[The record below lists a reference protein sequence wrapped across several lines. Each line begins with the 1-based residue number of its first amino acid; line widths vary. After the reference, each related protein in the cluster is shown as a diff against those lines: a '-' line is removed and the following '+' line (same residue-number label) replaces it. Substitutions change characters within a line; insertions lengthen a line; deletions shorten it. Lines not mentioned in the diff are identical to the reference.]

1 MGALPMAEAVVQQG
15 MRAERQLA
23 VVLFAQLRNF
33 EQIADMLDPEIVM
46 TLVNEYLV
54 LLSETAG
61 QFDGETLG
69 VQNDTVMMVFRGAPA
84 LQTAQR
90 AAQTALALQV
100 ELTGL
105 GERWKNDYGVQTAT
119 AMGLHLGEA
128 VFGESGTGRSL
139 RLLGA
144 FGDTVTI
151 AERLARRSRAGEF
164 VLSDAVMA
172 ALSLSNLPLN
182 ATPLPAI
189 DMPRRPPVRIF
200 GVLLDRRLDF
210 T

>member
-1 MGALPMAEAVVQQG
+1 MAEAVMQQG
-15 MRAERQLA
+15 VRAERQLA
-23 VVLFAQLRNF
+23 VILFAQLRNF

-46 TLVNEYLV
+46 SLVNEYLA

-61 QFDGETLG
+61 QVGGETLG
-69 VQNDTVMMVFRGAPA
+69 VQNDTVMIAFRGAPP
-84 LQTAQR
+84 LQTAQK
-90 AAQTALALQV
+90 AAQTALSLQV

-128 VFGESGTGRSL
+128 VFGVSGADRSQ

-144 FGDTVTI
+144 FGDTVSI

-172 ALSLSNLPLN
+172 ALSVSNLPLN
-182 ATPLPAI
+182 ATPLPPI
-189 DMPRRPPVRIF
+189 EMPRRPPVRIF
-200 GVLLDRRLDF
+200 GVLLDNRLDF

>member
-1 MGALPMAEAVVQQG
+1 MAEAVMEQG
-15 MRAERQLA
+15 VRAERQLA
-23 VVLFAQLRNF
+23 VILFAQLRNF

-46 TLVNEYLV
+46 SLVNEFLTLV
-54 LLSETAG
+54 RQTAAQAG
-61 QFDGETLG
+61 GETLG
-69 VQNDTVMMVFRGAPA
+69 VQNDTVLVAFRGEPPM
-84 LQTAQR
+84 QTAQK
-90 AAQTALALQV
+90 AAQTALSLQV

-105 GERWKNDYGVQTAT
+105 AERWKNDYGVQTAT

-128 VFGESGTGRSL
+128 VFGESGAEGEA

-144 FGDTVTI
+144 FGDTVSI
-151 AERLARRSRAGEF
+151 AEMLARRSRAGEF

-172 ALSLSNLPLN
+172 ALSVSNLPLN
-182 ATPLPAI
+182 AKPLPAV

-200 GVLLDRRLDF
+200 GVLLDNRLDF

>member
-1 MGALPMAEAVVQQG
+1 MAEAVMEQG
-15 MRAERQLA
+15 VRAERQLA
-23 VVLFAQLRNF
+23 VILFAQLRNF

-46 TLVNEYLV
+46 SLVNEYLTLV
-54 LLSETAG
+54 RETAAQVG
-61 QFDGETLG
+61 GETLG
-69 VQNDTVMMVFRGAPA
+69 VQNDTVLVAFRGEPPM
-84 LQTAQR
+84 QTAQK
-90 AAQTALALQV
+90 AAQTALSLQV

-105 GERWKNDYGVQTAT
+105 AERWKNDYGVQTAT

-128 VFGESGTGRSL
+128 VFGESGAEGEA

-144 FGDTVTI
+144 FGDTVSI
-151 AERLARRSRAGEF
+151 AEMLARRSRAGEF

-172 ALSLSNLPLN
+172 ALSVSNLPLN
-182 ATPLPAI
+182 AKPLPAV

-200 GVLLDRRLDF
+200 GVLLDNRLDF

>member
-1 MGALPMAEAVVQQG
+1 MAEAVMQQSV
-15 MRAERQLA
+15 RAERQLA

-33 EQIADMLDPEIVM
+33 EQIADMLDPEVVM
-46 TLVNEYLV
+46 NLVNEYLA

-61 QFDGETLG
+61 QFGGETLG

-84 LQTAQR
+84 QQTAQK

-128 VFGESGTGRSL
+128 VFGTSGADRSPSV
-139 RLLGA
+139 LGA

-151 AERLARRSRAGEF
+151 AERLSRRSRAGEF

-172 ALSLSNLPLN
+172 ALSVSNVPLN

-189 DMPRRPPVRIF
+189 EMPRRPPVRIF

>member
-1 MGALPMAEAVVQQG
+1 MPEAIMQQG
-15 MRAERQLA
+15 AKAERQNA
-23 VVLFAQLRNF
+23 VILFVQLRQF
-33 EQIADMLDPEIVM
+33 EQIADMLEPEIVIE
-46 TLVNEYLV
+46 LVNEF
-54 LLSETAG
+54 LSLAGETAAQAG
-61 QFDGETLG
+61 GESLG
-69 VQNDTVMMVFRGAPA
+69 VQNDTALIAFRGAPP
-84 LQTAQR
+84 LQTTQK

-105 GERWKNDYGVQTAT
+105 AERWKKDYGVETAA

-128 VFGESGTGRSL
+128 VFGESGAAGATRIMS
-139 RLLGA
+139 A

-172 ALSLSNLPLN
+172 ALSVSNHPLN
-182 ATPLPAI
+182 AKPLPPME
-189 DMPRRPPVRIF
+189 MPRRQPVRIF
-200 GVLLDRRLDF
+200 GVLLDNRLDF

>member
-1 MGALPMAEAVVQQG
+1 MQQG
-15 MRAERQLA
+15 VRAERQLA
-23 VVLFAQLRNF
+23 VILFAQLRNF

-46 TLVNEYLV
+46 NLVNEFLTLV
-54 LLSETAG
+54 GETAEQVG
-61 QFDGETLG
+61 GETLG
-69 VQNDTVMMVFRGAPA
+69 VQNDTVMIAFRGAPPM
-84 LQTAQR
+84 QTAQK
-90 AAQTALALQV
+90 AAQAALSLQV

-128 VFGESGTGRSL
+128 VFGESGGA

-144 FGDTVTI
+144 FGDTVSI

-172 ALSLSNLPLN
+172 ALSVSNLPLN
-182 ATPLPAI
+182 ATPLPPVE
-189 DMPRRPPVRIF
+189 MPRRPPVRIF
-200 GVLLDRRLDF
+200 GVLLDNRLDF

>member
-1 MGALPMAEAVVQQG
+1 MAEAVMEQG
-15 MRAERQLA
+15 VRAERQLA
-23 VVLFAQLRNF
+23 VILFAQLRNF

-46 TLVNEYLV
+46 SLVNEFLT
-54 LLSETAG
+54 LISDTAVQVG
-61 QFDGETLG
+61 GETLG
-69 VQNDTVMMVFRGAPA
+69 VQNDTAMIAFRGAPPM
-84 LQTAQR
+84 QTAQK
-90 AAQTALALQV
+90 AAQTALSLQV

-105 GERWKNDYGVQTAT
+105 AERWKTDYGVQTAT

-128 VFGESGTGRSL
+128 VFGASGTGGGP

-144 FGDTVTI
+144 FGDTVSI

-172 ALSLSNLPLN
+172 ALSVSNLPLN

-189 DMPRRPPVRIF
+189 EMPRRPPVRIF
-200 GVLLDRRLDF
+200 GVLLDNRLDF

>member
-1 MGALPMAEAVVQQG
+1 MAEAVIQQG
-15 MRAERQLA
+15 ARAERQLA
-23 VVLFAQLRNF
+23 VILFAQLRNF
-33 EQIADMLDPEIVM
+33 EQIADMLDPEVVM
-46 TLVNEYLV
+46 NLVNEFLSLV
-54 LLSETAG
+54 SETAV
-61 QFDGETLG
+61 QFGGETLG
-69 VQNDTVMMVFRGAPA
+69 VQNDTAMVVFRGAPP
-84 LQTAQR
+84 LQTAQK
-90 AAQTALALQV
+90 AAQTALSLQV

-105 GERWKNDYGVQTAT
+105 SERWKNDYGVQTAT

-128 VFGESGTGRSL
+128 VFGESGAHGGA

-144 FGDTVTI
+144 FGDTVSI

-172 ALSLSNLPLN
+172 ALSVSNLPLN
-182 ATPLPAI
+182 ATPLPPI
-189 DMPRRPPVRIF
+189 EMPRRPPVRIF

>member
-1 MGALPMAEAVVQQG
+1 MGALPMAEAVMQQG
-15 MRAERQLA
+15 VRAERQLA

-46 TLVNEYLV
+46 NLVNEFLA
-54 LLSETAG
+54 LIGENATP
-61 QFDGETLG
+61 FDGESLG
-69 VQNDTVMMVFRGAPA
+69 VQNDTAMVVFRGAPA

-90 AAQTALALQV
+90 AAQTALQLQV

-105 GERWKNDYGVQTAT
+105 AERWKNDYGVQTAT

-128 VFGESGTGRSL
+128 VFGESGADPR
-139 RLLGA
+139 RRVLGA

-172 ALSLSNLPLN
+172 ALSVSNLPLN

-189 DMPRRPPVRIF
+189 EIPRHPPVRIF

>member
-1 MGALPMAEAVVQQG
+1 MGALPMTKAV
-15 MRAERQLA
+15 MEHKLRAERQLA

-33 EQIADMLDPEIVM
+33 EQVADMLDPEIVM
-46 TLVNEYLV
+46 NLVNEFLTLV
-54 LLSETAG
+54 RDTAAPAS
-61 QFDGETLG
+61 GETLG
-69 VQNDTVMMVFRGAPA
+69 VQNDTAMIVFRGAPP
-84 LQTAQR
+84 LQTAQQ
-90 AAQTALALQV
+90 AAQTALSLQV
-100 ELTGL
+100 ELMGL
-105 GERWKNDYGVQTAT
+105 AERWKNDYGVQTAT

-128 VFGESGTGRSL
+128 VFGEAGAEGTARM
-139 RLLGA
+139 LGA

-172 ALSLSNLPLN
+172 ALSVSNLPLN
-182 ATPLPAI
+182 ATPLPAVE
-189 DMPRRPPVRIF
+189 MPRRPPVRIF

>member
-1 MGALPMAEAVVQQG
+1 MEQG
-15 MRAERQLA
+15 VRAERQLA
-23 VVLFAQLRNF
+23 VILFAQLRNF

-46 TLVNEYLV
+46 SLVNEFLTLV
-54 LLSETAG
+54 RQTAAQAG
-61 QFDGETLG
+61 GETLG
-69 VQNDTVMMVFRGAPA
+69 VQNDTVLVAFRGEPPM
-84 LQTAQR
+84 QTAQK
-90 AAQTALALQV
+90 AAQTALSLQV

-105 GERWKNDYGVQTAT
+105 AERWKNDYGVQTAT

-128 VFGESGTGRSL
+128 VFGESGAEGEA

-144 FGDTVTI
+144 FGDTVSI
-151 AERLARRSRAGEF
+151 AEMLARRSRAGEF

-172 ALSLSNLPLN
+172 ALSVSNLPLN
-182 ATPLPAI
+182 AKPLPAV

-200 GVLLDRRLDF
+200 GVLLDNRLDF

>member
-1 MGALPMAEAVVQQG
+1 MGALPMAEAVTQQS

-46 TLVNEYLV
+46 NLVNEYLA
-54 LLSETAG
+54 LLSETAA
-61 QFDGETLG
+61 QFSGETLG
-69 VQNDTVMMVFRGAPA
+69 MQNDTAMIAFRGAPA
-84 LQTAQR
+84 LQTAQK
-90 AAQTALALQV
+90 AAQTALSLQV

-105 GERWKNDYGVQTAT
+105 AERWKNDYGVQTAT

-128 VFGESGTGRSL
+128 VFGESGVDPAL
-139 RLLGA
+139 RVLGA

-164 VLSDAVMA
+164 VISDAVMA
-172 ALSLSNLPLN
+172 ALSVSNLPLN

-189 DMPRRPPVRIF
+189 EMPRRPPVRIF

>member
-1 MGALPMAEAVVQQG
+1 MQQG
-15 MRAERQLA
+15 VRAERQLA
-23 VVLFAQLRNF
+23 VILFAQLRNF
-33 EQIADMLDPEIVM
+33 EQIADMLDPEVVM
-46 TLVNEYLV
+46 SLVNEYLQ

-61 QFDGETLG
+61 QVGGETLG
-69 VQNDTVMMVFRGAPA
+69 VQNDTVMIVFRGAPP
-84 LQTAQR
+84 LQTAQK
-90 AAQTALALQV
+90 AAQTALSLQV

-105 GERWKNDYGVQTAT
+105 GERRTNDYGVQTAT

-128 VFGESGTGRSL
+128 VFGVSGAAHNP

-144 FGDTVTI
+144 FGDTVSI

-172 ALSLSNLPLN
+172 ALSVSNLPLN
-182 ATPLPAI
+182 ATPLPPI
-189 DMPRRPPVRIF
+189 EMPRRPPVRIF
-200 GVLLDRRLDF
+200 GVLLDNRLDF

>member
-1 MGALPMAEAVVQQG
+1 MEQG
-15 MRAERQLA
+15 VRAERQLA
-23 VVLFAQLRNF
+23 VILFAQLRNF

-46 TLVNEYLV
+46 SLVNEYLTLV
-54 LLSETAG
+54 RQTAAQAG
-61 QFDGETLG
+61 GETLG
-69 VQNDTVMMVFRGAPA
+69 VQNDTVLVAFRGEPPM
-84 LQTAQR
+84 QTAQR
-90 AAQTALALQV
+90 AAQTALSLQV

-105 GERWKNDYGVQTAT
+105 AERWKNDYGVQTAT

-128 VFGESGTGRSL
+128 VFGESGAEGEA

-144 FGDTVTI
+144 FGDTVSI
-151 AERLARRSRAGEF
+151 AEMLARRSRAGEF

-172 ALSLSNLPLN
+172 ALSVSNLPLN
-182 ATPLPAI
+182 AKPLPAV

-200 GVLLDRRLDF
+200 GVLLDNRLDF

>member
-1 MGALPMAEAVVQQG
+1 MPEVATQQAVQ
-15 MRAERQLA
+15 AERQLA
-23 VVLFAQLRNF
+23 VILFVQLRNF
-33 EQIADMLDPEIVM
+33 EQVTDMLDPEVVM
-46 TLVNEYLV
+46 KLVSEFLTMIR
-54 LLSETAG
+54 ETAAATG
-61 QFDGETLG
+61 GEPLG
-69 VQNDTVMMVFRGAPA
+69 IQNDTAMVAFRGAPPM
-84 LQTAQR
+84 QTAQK
-90 AAQTALALQV
+90 AARTALELQV

-105 GERWKNDYGVQTAT
+105 AERWKNDYGVQTAG

-128 VFGESGTGRSL
+128 VFGENGSEGTASA
-139 RLLGA
+139 LGA

-172 ALSLSNLPLN
+172 ALSVSNLPLN
-182 ATPLPAI
+182 AKPLPPV

-200 GVLLDRRLDF
+200 GVLLDNRLDF

>member
-1 MGALPMAEAVVQQG
+1 MEQG
-15 MRAERQLA
+15 VRAERQLA
-23 VVLFAQLRNF
+23 VILFAQLRNF

-46 TLVNEYLV
+46 NLVNEFLT
-54 LLSETAG
+54 LIAETAS
-61 QFDGETLG
+61 QASGETLG
-69 VQNDTVMMVFRGAPA
+69 VQNDTAMIAFRGAPPM
-84 LQTAQR
+84 QTAQK
-90 AAQTALALQV
+90 AAQTALSLQV

-105 GERWKNDYGVQTAT
+105 AERWKTDYGVQTAT

-128 VFGESGTGRSL
+128 VFGESGTAGSP

-172 ALSLSNLPLN
+172 ALSVSNLPLN

-189 DMPRRPPVRIF
+189 EMPRRPPVRIF
-200 GVLLDRRLDF
+200 GVLLDNRLDF